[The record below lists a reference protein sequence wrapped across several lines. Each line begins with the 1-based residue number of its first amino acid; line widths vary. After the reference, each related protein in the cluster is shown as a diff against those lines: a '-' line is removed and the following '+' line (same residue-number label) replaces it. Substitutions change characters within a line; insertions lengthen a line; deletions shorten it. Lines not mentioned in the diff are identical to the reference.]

1 MRKKEKKLRESMSE
15 AMTVQLDDEDLKEFS
30 NADILMGSSSIVG
43 TRSNQQDAFFMDRSW
58 FPDYAA
64 AVVCD
69 GMGGL
74 ENGAVASAIA
84 VEYISKML
92 EESVLNTDLKKSF
105 LKIMNEANQ
114 QILDLEGKAGTTAV
128 FVLIKNGLLHW
139 ASVGDSK
146 IYIFKNGKLNC
157 LTNEHNYSFMAKKRM
172 HDRSFRFNPK
182 VRKDALVSYLG
193 STHPAY
199 IDIHPRPLELEDD
212 DIVLLC
218 SDGLYKSLREDQI
231 VEQLLKHGDFVE
243 DTAAALTSEAL
254 KNSKGSQDNTTVV
267 VLKYKNKN
275 M

>member
-1 MRKKEKKLRESMSE
+1 MRRKEKNLRESVSE
-15 AMTVQLDDEDLKEFS
+15 AATIRLDDEDLKEFS

-43 TRSNQQDAFFMDRSW
+43 TRSNQQDSFFTDRSW

-74 ENGAVASAIA
+74 ENGAKASATA
-84 VEYISKML
+84 VKHISRML
-92 EESVLNTDLKKSF
+92 EDSALDHDLKKSF
-105 LKIMNEANQ
+105 FKIMNEANQ
-114 QILDLEGKAGTTAV
+114 RVLEIEGKAGTTAV

-146 IYIFKNGKLNC
+146 IYLLKNGKLSC
-157 LTNEHNYSFMAKKRM
+157 LTNEHNYRFMAKKRKF
-172 HDRSFRFNPK
+172 DRSFRFNPD
-182 VRKDALVSYLG
+182 VRQDALVSYLG
-193 STHPAY
+193 SSHPAY
-199 IDIHPRPLELEDD
+199 IDIHPRPLKLDD
-212 DIVLLC
+212 GDMILLC
-218 SDGLYKSLREDQI
+218 SDGLYKALQEEQI

-243 DTAAALTSEAL
+243 ETAAALTSEAL
-254 KNSKGSQDNTTVV
+254 KNSKGSQDNTTAV